1 MAGDTPMGEQWR
13 AALSKYRAL
22 KRHGKYPDELRARAI
37 GYSVERR
44 RAGASI
50 AEIAAELGVQD
61 TTASAWSS
69 PALESVTASARPAKP
84 VPALSLVPVVVR
96 PGPTTT
102 RQARLE
108 VELPDG
114 TRLTASGL
122 SGRDFVDAIESFRR
136 VR

>member
-1 MAGDTPMGEQWR
+1 MAGDTPRGEQLR
-13 AALSKYRAL
+13 AALSKHRAR

-37 GYSVERR
+37 AYSAARR

-50 AEIAAELGVQD
+50 TEIAAELGVQD
-61 TTASAWSS
+61 ATASAWSS
-69 PALESVTASARPAKP
+69 SAVEGLTASSPASKP
-84 VPALSLVPVVVR
+84 VSALSLVPVVVR
-96 PGPTTT
+96 PEPTTM

-122 SGRDFVDAIESFRR
+122 SGRDFVDAIESLRR
-136 VR
+136 AR